1 MDSITIS
8 QVNTAVNAFDVT
20 DSFQHGTADAASH
33 AGLDMSSGHR
43 AEFWKQFA
51 LANGIGTAK
60 ALMNTFTRA
69 QFRNG
74 AAYNNLRAAY
84 TRGVREARTIVSLR
98 INRETEEA
106 AAQVRERNT
115 ERNAERNRK
124 KREAKKRLRTTRPT
138 AARPAPVQ

>member
-1 MDSITIS
+1 MDSISTP
-8 QVNTAVNAFDVT
+8 QVNAAVNAFDVA
-20 DSFQHGTADAASH
+20 DSFQHGAADASSH
-33 AGLDMSSGHR
+33 IGLDMSFGHR
-43 AEFWKQFA
+43 AEVWKQFA
-51 LANGIGTAK
+51 LANGIGSAT

-84 TRGVREARTIVSLR
+84 TRGVHEARAIVSLR
-98 INRETEEA
+98 INREAEEA
-106 AAQVRERNT
+106 AAQVRERNI

-124 KREAKKRLRTTRPT
+124 KREAKKRLMTARPT

>member
-1 MDSITIS
+1 MDSITTS
-8 QVNTAVNAFDVT
+8 QVNTAANAFDVA
-20 DSFQHGTADAASH
+20 DSFQHGTADTASH

-51 LANGIGTAK
+51 LANGIGSAT

-74 AAYNNLRAAY
+74 AASTHLRAAAP
-84 TRGVREARTIVSLR
+84 RGVREARALVSPR
-98 INRETEEA
+98 SKRETEEV

-124 KREAKKRLRTTRPT
+124 KREAKKRLRTARPT
-138 AARPAPVQ
+138 AARPSPVQ